1 MAYAG
6 YLLYMYLNARKWTL
20 VSSSLLPSPSSSCCL
35 WTASCATNETAE
47 SKQSRSRWWTSNQCK
62 CSTRRPHGLRMGNG
76 ENVLQSHQFTG
87 YPATHTTAH
96 TNRRA
101 HLAYTEAHVCHSVGS
116 SCSPIYSPDDP
127 QDSCAAH
134 SAKHYRVAD
143 SRGNSRVS
151 S

>member
-1 MAYAG
+1 MRDIY
-6 YLLYMYLNARKWTL
+6 YTCISTL
-20 VSSSLLPSPSSSCCL
+20 ANGHLFPPPSPSSSCCL

-47 SKQSRSRWWTSNQCK
+47 SKQSRSHWWTSNQCK
-62 CSTRRPHGLRMGNG
+62 CSARRPHGLRM
-76 ENVLQSHQFTG
+76 ENEGKCITIASIYRVSSQR
-87 YPATHTTAH
+87 YTHTTTH
-96 TNRRA
+96 TNRRD

-116 SCSPIYSPDDP
+116 SCSPIYSPVDP
-127 QDSCAAH
+127 LGSYAAH